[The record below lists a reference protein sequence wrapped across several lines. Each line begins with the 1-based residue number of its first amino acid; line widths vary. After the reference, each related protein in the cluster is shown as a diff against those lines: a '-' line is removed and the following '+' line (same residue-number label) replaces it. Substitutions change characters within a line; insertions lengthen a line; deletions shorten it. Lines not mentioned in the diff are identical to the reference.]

1 MKVLEHEEAIIATSG
16 ILGELDSLLALAAGS
31 SLYNWVVPEMTHE
44 NVVHIEGG
52 RHPVQ
57 EFVVASFIKND
68 CHLSGD
74 ASVADQDPQSGEV
87 SSITRESIEC
97 PSMLV
102 LTGPNH
108 SGKSVYMKQVA
119 LIVYLAHIGCYVPAD
134 RARIGI
140 TDRIL
145 TRIATRESVS
155 RNESSFSI
163 DLRQVAFAM
172 NFATRQSL
180 VLIDEFGKGTD
191 SLDGAGLMTALLSHL
206 STPGPDRP
214 KVLAATHFH
223 EIFEN
228 HFLQESTEMAFAH
241 MEVLLDF
248 DTPVMEEQVT
258 YLYQLVPGRSRS
270 SFGTRCAALN
280 GIDEVVVQRAEAIM
294 LLLVKNED
302 LEVTCSKLS
311 EAEAERLGEAET
323 VARYFMKETLFNPEE
338 GQGTSKGSISPYHDI
353 LNRVL
358 ASCSTDDR
366 E

>member
-1 MKVLEHEEAIIATSG
+1 MVKVLEHEQALIGTSG
-16 ILGELDSLLALAAGS
+16 ILGELDSLLALAVGS
-31 SLYNWVVPEMTHE
+31 SLYNWVAPQMTTE
-44 NVVHIEGG
+44 NDIHIEGG

-57 EFVVASFIKND
+57 EFVVSSFIKND

-74 ASVADQDPQSGEV
+74 ASGTDQDFQSGDNLGV
-87 SSITRESIEC
+87 THDSVTY
-97 PSMLV
+97 PSTLV

-145 TRIATRESVS
+145 TRIATRETVS
-155 RNESSFSI
+155 RNESAFSV

-191 SLDGAGLMTALLSHL
+191 SSDGPGLMTALLRHL
-206 STPGPDRP
+206 SAPGPDRP

-223 EIFEN
+223 EIFETK
-228 HFLQESTEMAFAH
+228 FIRQSPQMTFAH

-248 DTPVMEEQVT
+248 DTTVMEDQVT
-258 YLYQLVPGRSRS
+258 YLYQLVPGRSSS

-280 GIDEVVVQRAEAIM
+280 GIDEEIVRRGEEIM
-294 LLLVKNED
+294 ILLVKGED
-302 LEVTCSKLS
+302 LEAYSKLS
-311 EAEAERLGEAET
+311 DDQAERLKEAEA
-323 VARYFMKETLFNPEE
+323 VARCFMEETLPNPKK
-338 GQGTSKGSISPYHDI
+338 GRGTSKSPSLYHDI

-358 ASCSTDDR
+358 AGVLTD

>member
-1 MKVLEHEEAIIATSG
+1 
-16 ILGELDSLLALAAGS
+16 
-31 SLYNWVVPEMTHE
+31 MTHE

-74 ASVADQDPQSGEV
+74 ASFVDEELQSGEV
-87 SSITRESIEC
+87 SSITRDSIEC
-97 PSMLV
+97 PGTLI

-172 NFATRQSL
+172 NFATRRSL

-228 HFLQESTEMAFAH
+228 QFLQESAEMAFAH

-302 LEVTCSKLS
+302 LEVSCSKLS
-311 EAEAERLGEAET
+311 DAET
-323 VARYFMKETLFNPEE
+323 VRLEEAESVARCFMEETLLIPKE
-338 GQGTSKGSISPYHDI
+338 GPGTLEGSMSPCHDI

-358 ASCSTDDR
+358 AGGSADER